1 MDTSASVSANLLSQP
16 KKTSFYLTI
25 FAATIGNAL
34 EWFDILIYGF
44 FATTIAK
51 TFFPA
56 SSPAVS
62 LLVTLGTFGISY
74 LVRPIGALALGSYAD
89 RHGRKASMLVSIMMM
104 MVGTLTIA
112 VMPSYASIGMAAPI
126 AVLAARLLQGFSAG
140 GEFGSTTAF
149 LVEQAPHRSGFMA
162 SFQFASQGLSYLLAA
177 AFGAVL
183 TSTLDT
189 ASMESWG
196 WRVPFFFG
204 ILIGPIGLYLRRQMK
219 EEHNLHSLDK
229 SPVVRTPVRTVFAQ
243 QKLRMLLSI
252 GVLAVSTGTSYV
264 ILYIPTYAV
273 KQLHMPANFG
283 FTATVLTG
291 AILMFV
297 PPFIGLLSDRVGR
310 IRLMA
315 ASGVIFTLSIYP
327 VFAALIRHPSLGAL
341 MAMMA
346 WIGLLK
352 AVYFGALPALMAD
365 AFPKETRATGMA
377 VSYNI
382 GVTVFGGFAPL
393 IVDSLIQLTGNKLSP
408 ALYLAFL
415 GALSLVALWKCKT
428 ALRLR

>member
-1 MDTSASVSANLLSQP
+1 
-16 KKTSFYLTI
+16 
-25 FAATIGNAL
+25 
-34 EWFDILIYGF
+34 
-44 FATTIAK
+44 
-51 TFFPA
+51 
-56 SSPAVS
+56 
-62 LLVTLGTFGISY
+62 
-74 LVRPIGALALGSYAD
+74 
-89 RHGRKASMLVSIMMM
+89 MLVSIMLM

-112 VMPSYASIGMAAPI
+112 VMPGYASIGMAAPI

-219 EEHNLHSLDK
+219 EEHDLHNLDK
-229 SPVVRTPVRTVFAQ
+229 SPVARTPVRTVFAQ

-273 KQLHMPANFG
+273 KQLHMPASFG
-283 FTATVLTG
+283 FTATVLTA

-327 VFAALIRHPSLGAL
+327 VFAALIRHPNLGAL

-352 AVYFGALPALMAD
+352 AVYFGALPALIGKTPFRKKHAL
-365 AFPKETRATGMA
+365 PVKWQS
-377 VSYNI
+377 SYNI
-382 GVTVFGGFAPL
+382 GVTVFGVSSAPL
-393 IVDSLIQLTGNKLSP
+393 IVDSLIQLTGRTSFFTCVVPGISRRTESCGLVEMQNR
-408 ALYLAFL
+408 LAV
-415 GALSLVALWKCKT
+415 ALSVANCFSTLSRC
-428 ALRLR
+428 

>member
-1 MDTSASVSANLLSQP
+1 MDTPASVSTSLLSQP
-16 KKTSFYLTI
+16 TKTRFYLTI

-56 SSPAVS
+56 SSPALS

-104 MVGTLTIA
+104 MVGTLVIA
-112 VMPSYASIGMAAPI
+112 VMPGYASIGVVAPI
-126 AVLAARLLQGFSAG
+126 AVLVARLLQGFSAG

-177 AFGAVL
+177 GFGAVL

-196 WRVPFFFG
+196 WRVPFLFG
-204 ILIGPIGLYLRRQMK
+204 ILIGPIGLYLRKQMK
-219 EEHNLHSLDK
+219 EERTPDN
-229 SPVVRTPVRTVFAQ
+229 SPIARTPVRTVLAQ

-273 KQLHMPANFG
+273 KQLHMPATFG

-291 AILMFV
+291 AILMLV
-297 PPFIGLLSDRVGR
+297 PPFVGLLSDRVGR

-327 VFAALIRHPSLGAL
+327 VFDALIRHPNLGAL

-365 AFPKETRATGMA
+365 AFPKATRATGMA

-408 ALYLAFL
+408 ALYPAFL
-415 GALSLVALWKCKT
+415 GALSLAALWKCKT

>member
-1 MDTSASVSANLLSQP
+1 MDTPASVSTSFLSQP
-16 KKTSFYLTI
+16 TKTRFYLTI

-56 SSPAVS
+56 SSSSLS

-89 RHGRKASMLVSIMMM
+89 RHGRKASMLVSITMMM
-104 MVGTLTIA
+104 IGTLTIA
-112 VMPSYASIGMAAPI
+112 VMPGYAAIGVAAPI

-177 AFGAVL
+177 GFGAVL

-204 ILIGPIGLYLRRQMK
+204 ILIGPVGLYLRRQLK
-219 EEHNLHSLDK
+219 DEHSLDK
-229 SPVVRTPVRTVFAQ
+229 SPVSHTPVRTVLAH

-252 GVLAVSTGTSYV
+252 GVLAASTGTSYV

-273 KQLHMPANFG
+273 KQLHMPSSFG

-291 AILMFV
+291 AILMLV
-297 PPFIGLLSDRVGR
+297 PPFVGVLSDRVGR

-327 VFAALIRHPSLGAL
+327 VFDALIRHPTLGAL

-346 WIGLLK
+346 WVGLLK
-352 AVYFGALPALMAD
+352 GVYFGALPALMSD

-408 ALYLAFL
+408 AFYLAFL
-415 GALSLVALWKCKT
+415 GVVSLAALWKCKT
-428 ALRLR
+428 VLRLR

>member
-1 MDTSASVSANLLSQP
+1 MDTPASLSTSLLSQP
-16 KKTSFYLTI
+16 TKTRFYLTI

-34 EWFDILIYGF
+34 EWLDILIYGF

-112 VMPSYASIGMAAPI
+112 VMPGYASIGMAAPI

-189 ASMESWG
+189 ASTESWG
-196 WRVPFFFG
+196 WRVPFLFG
-204 ILIGPIGLYLRRQMK
+204 ILIGPIGLYLRKQMT
-219 EEHNLHSLDK
+219 EERNLDK
-229 SPVVRTPVRTVFAQ
+229 SPVARTPVRTVLAQ

-264 ILYIPTYAV
+264 ILYIPTFAV
-273 KQLHMPANFG
+273 KQLHMPASFG

-315 ASGVIFTLSIYP
+315 GSGVIFTLSIYP
-327 VFAALIRHPSLGAL
+327 VFAALIRHPNLGAL

-415 GALSLVALWKCKT
+415 GALSLAALWKCKT